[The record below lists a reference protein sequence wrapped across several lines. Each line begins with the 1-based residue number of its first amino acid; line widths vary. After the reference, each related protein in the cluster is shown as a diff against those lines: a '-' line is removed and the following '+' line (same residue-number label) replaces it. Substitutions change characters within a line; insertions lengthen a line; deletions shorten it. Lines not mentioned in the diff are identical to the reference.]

1 MVYPISVHKQSTK
14 AGKVTQSDM
23 MRFWHD
29 PFLLCCL
36 LGYSSS
42 WQWILKVYLGAS
54 MAGALLIT
62 LLIAAII
69 GSVLLRY
76 FVFDEPT
83 RVQEYENQ
91 SNDSLQ
97 NMLLRAKTLLLI
109 PLTYM
114 GKNASVLNLPMGRRY
129 ACCNSV
135 RE

>member
-1 MVYPISVHKQSTK
+1 M
-14 AGKVTQSDM
+14 
-23 MRFWHD
+23 
-29 PFLLCCL
+29 
-36 LGYSSS
+36 
-42 WQWILKVYLGAS
+42 
-54 MAGALLIT
+54 
-62 LLIAAII
+62 AAII

-97 NMLLRAKTLLLI
+97 NMFFTRKDIMLI

-114 GKNASVLNLPMGRRY
+114 GKNASVLNLLMGHRY